1 MTPPP
6 GADLPPAVWRA
17 RRTRAAA
24 LRAQRPHAAKL
35 LDSYLGLLDLQE
47 PLYDTSRDRRGPDLR
62 NAAADTL
69 PMFSL
74 DRLPFESLARPFGRF
89 ARAVGLV
96 MPDTLAPAATALDS
110 AGAGLRADLLRDAAS
125 RRPLDAHAERLRTD
139 LAPLEFF
146 GRAFLQPIAEA
157 QAHRHAR
164 PLERAPGAGCPF
176 CGWPAQFALLQD
188 AADVQGRR
196 SLVCALCS
204 FEWTFA
210 RSVCVN
216 CGEADAKRLAYHVN
230 ESLPHVR
237 IEACASCHTYL
248 KVVDLRAHGTLAPVV
263 DELASL
269 ELDLWCDEQ
278 GLVKLQRNLFGM

>member
-1 MTPPP
+1 MTPTP
-6 GADLPPAVWRA
+6 GADL
-17 RRTRAAA
+17 TRAAWHA
-24 LRAQRPHAAKL
+24 RRARALSLRAQRPHAAKL
-35 LDSYLGLLDLQE
+35 LDSYLGLLDVQE
-47 PLYDTSRDRRGPDLR
+47 PLYDTFRDGRWPDLR
-62 NAAADTL
+62 PTDADAL
-69 PMFSL
+69 PMISL
-74 DRLPFESLARPFGRF
+74 DRLPYASLARRFGAFVRKVC
-89 ARAVGLV
+89 RV

-139 LAPLEFF
+139 SAPLEFF
-146 GRAFLQPIAEA
+146 SRAFLQPIAEA
-157 QAHRHAR
+157 LAHRPAGSV
-164 PLERAPGAGCPF
+164 ERRPGAACPF
-176 CGWPAQFALLQD
+176 CGWPAQLALLQD
-188 AADVQGRR
+188 TADVQGRR

-204 FEWTFA
+204 LEWTFA

-216 CGEADAKRLAYHVN
+216 CGEADAERLAYHVN

-237 IEACASCHTYL
+237 IEACAACRTYL